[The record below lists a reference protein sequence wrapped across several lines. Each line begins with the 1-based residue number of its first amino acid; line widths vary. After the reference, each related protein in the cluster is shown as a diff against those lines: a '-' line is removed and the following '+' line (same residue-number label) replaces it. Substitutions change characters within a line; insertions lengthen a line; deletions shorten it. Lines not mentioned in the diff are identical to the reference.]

1 MTAHSPSFTIA
12 SCSSMIAAIAIVM
25 VVLVVRWVIG

>member
-12 SCSSMIAAIAIVM
+12 SCSSMIAAIVIVM
-25 VVLVVRWVIG
+25 VALAIFG

>member
-12 SCSSMIAAIAIVM
+12 SCSSMIAAIVIVI
-25 VVLVVRWVIG
+25 VALVVNWVIG